1 MALFDFLGRKVSMAE
16 ISTVIGEK
24 ANQVYFKK
32 LALHIAVSY
41 IANTLSKCEFKVY
54 ENGEEVQNELYYA
67 LNINPN
73 PNQNSSQFVNKIIE
87 KLYYTD
93 GALVVPFK
101 NKLYV
106 ADNFQVEEKPW
117 GENIFRNIQIEE
129 QVLHKSYK
137 ASEVFYFKLD
147 SENVKRLVEG
157 MYGSYEELLTSA
169 MTAYKRLNGRK
180 YKLILENYK
189 AGDTEFANL
198 FETVIKK
205 QLEAFINNDNTV
217 YPQFKGTNLEEI
229 GGTGGTA
236 SSADIIA
243 LRKEIF
249 DTTAQAFKIPLSM
262 MYGNITDMNEI
273 VKVYLSICIDP
284 IADMISE
291 ELTRKTADFAHWS
304 KGNYIRLDTSR
315 INHVDVLDVADKADK
330 AISCGAFCID
340 EIRQL
345 LGFDA
350 LNTEFSQTH
359 FVTKNYANAEDFL
372 HEVLNNNM

>member
-1 MALFDFLGRKVSMAE
+1 MGVFNFLERKVSMSE
-16 ISTVIGEK
+16 ISTIIGEK

-54 ENGEEVQNELYYA
+54 ENGAEVQNELYYA

-87 KLYYTD
+87 KLYYKN
-93 GALVVPFK
+93 GALVVPFR

-106 ADNFQVEEKPW
+106 ADDFQVEEKPW

-147 SENVKRLVEG
+147 NENVKNLIDG
-157 MYGSYEELLTSA
+157 IYGSYDELISSA
-169 MTAYKRLNGRK
+169 MAAYKRLNGRK

-189 AGDTEFANL
+189 AGDKEFAQM

-229 GGTGGTA
+229 GGAAGAA

-350 LNTEFSQTH
+350 LNTDFSQTH

-372 HEVLNNNM
+372 HEILNNNM

>member
-1 MALFDFLGRKVSMAE
+1 MGVFNFLERKVSMAE
-16 ISTVIGEK
+16 ISTIIGEK

-32 LALHIAVSY
+32 LALHIAISY

-54 ENGEEVQNELYYA
+54 EDGAEVQNELYYA

-87 KLYYTD
+87 QLYKKD

-101 NKLYV
+101 NRLYV
-106 ADNFQVEEKPW
+106 ADDFQVEEKPW
-117 GENIFRNIQIEE
+117 GENVFRNIQIEE

-137 ASEVFYFKLD
+137 AGEVFYFKLD
-147 SENVKRLVEG
+147 NENVKHLIDG
-157 MYGSYEELLTSA
+157 IYGSYDELISSA
-169 MTAYKRLNGRK
+169 IAAYKRLNGRK

-189 AGDTEFANL
+189 AGDAEFAKL

-229 GGTGGTA
+229 GGAAGAA

-350 LNTEFSQTH
+350 LNTDFSQTH

-372 HEVLNNNM
+372 HEILNNNM